1 MAGPRLRVGTGY
13 DLHPLVPG
21 RRLVLG
27 GVEIPHERGLAGHSD
42 ADAVAHAV
50 IDALLGAAGA
60 GDIGSWFP
68 PGDPAS
74 AGADSLMLLARVVA
88 ALRADGWT
96 VGNVDVTVVAQEP
109 RLAPHVPAMRARL
122 AAALGIDRS
131 QVSVKPKTADRLG
144 ALGRGEGIAAQAVA
158 LLERA

>member
-96 VGNVDVTVVAQEP
+96 VSNVDVTVVAQEP
-109 RLAPHVPAMRARL
+109 RLAPHVPAMRTRL